1 MDSIDK
7 NKLNNLLD
15 KKLSKNDIEELSIEI
30 IKKVK
35 DLKKREKNKKRKEQL
50 DFLEKKYDLKILNK
64 DQINKIPDWIKKNL
78 KECKVIGKSKKIILT
93 KDGKK
98 FHLDNKLND
107 LTGLYFQ

>member
-50 DFLEKKYDLKILNK
+50 DFLEKKI
-64 DQINKIPDWIKKNL
+64 
-78 KECKVIGKSKKIILT
+78 
-93 KDGKK
+93 
-98 FHLDNKLND
+98 
-107 LTGLYFQ
+107 

>member
-64 DQINKIPDWIKKNL
+64 DQIKKNPDWIKKKL
-78 KECKVIGKSKKIILT
+78 K
-93 KDGKK
+93 
-98 FHLDNKLND
+98 
-107 LTGLYFQ
+107 